1 MSNIFLTQTKAERFA
16 ELDANRY
23 ALSPEEQ
30 KEYLSLL
37 QENSKIFA
45 ERDTKIEALK
55 KQVTELKISAL
66 ELFTPADFTV
76 ESALNLMVN
85 LQAIHHFSADQLG
98 VTVPKGK
105 GKAGKADGSKPRA
118 ASTSRPSDANPIM
131 IKIPGKP
138 RGVEYHKGRIY
149 EQATAS
155 LKAPYQTIAAALT
168 EHGKDEKSLKPFY
181 TPEGAE
187 YFKGEEGKAELKA
200 LLHAIANPKDP
211 APANPFAKKE
221 AAAA

>member
-45 ERDTKIEALK
+45 ERDSKIEALK

-66 ELFTPADFTV
+66 ELFTPADFTP

-98 VTVPKGK
+98 VTAPKATKGK
-105 GKAGKADGSKPRA
+105 GAKSEASKPRA
-118 ASTSRPSDANPIM
+118 TRPSDANPIL
-131 IKIPGKP
+131 IKIPGTP
-138 RGVEYHKGRIY
+138 RGVDYHKGRIY
-149 EQATAS
+149 EQATSS
-155 LKAPYQTIAAALT
+155 LKAPYQTIAKVLA

-181 TPEGAE
+181 TSEGAE

>member
-1 MSNIFLTQTKAERFA
+1 MSNIFLTQAKADRFA

-23 ALSPEEQ
+23 SLKPEEQ
-30 KEYLSLL
+30 KEYLGLL

-45 ERDTKIEALK
+45 ERDTKIEGFK
-55 KQVTELKISAL
+55 KQVQELKVSAL
-66 ELFTPADFTV
+66 ELFTPADFTP
-76 ESALNLMVN
+76 ESALELMN
-85 LQAIHHFSADQLG
+85 LQAVHHFSAEQLG
-98 VTVPKGK
+98 VKAPKAGKGK
-105 GKAGKADGSKPRA
+105 GKAAGQSATGGR
-118 ASTSRPSDANPIM
+118 RSDANPIL

-138 RGVEYHKGRIY
+138 RGVEYHQGRIY

-155 LKAPYQTIAAALT
+155 LKAPYQTIAAALL
-168 EHGKDEKSLKPFY
+168 EHGKDEKSLKPHF

-187 YFKGEEGKAELKA
+187 YFAKPEGKAELKA

-221 AAAA
+221 EAAAAA